1 MKEIRII
8 GDEIYYDN
16 TLVAKLVESPMHTV
30 QGEFVDEINSL
41 KDEDTYEEKY
51 EKLSDALVGYGDLE
65 EAERLVGNLKRT
77 KNNKDTLEDIENC
90 LSSIRNALD
99 YMYEEA
105 NA

>member
-8 GDEIYYDN
+8 GNEIYYDN
-16 TLVAKLVESPMHTV
+16 TLVAKLVDSSNHTV
-30 QGEFVDEINSL
+30 QGEFVDEMNSL
-41 KDEDTYEEKY
+41 NVEDTYEEKY

-65 EAERLVGNLKRT
+65 EAERLVGSLKRT
-77 KNNKDTLEDIENC
+77 KDNKETIEDIENC